1 MFSDLGCTKE
11 ENRDES
17 KIQAPLLDE
26 LILHLAKLKF
36 TCQHY
41 CILFMQRNMTLFF
54 VFKVSKDII

>member
-26 LILHLAKLKF
+26 LILHLAKLNI
-36 TCQHY
+36 Q
-41 CILFMQRNMTLFF
+41 
-54 VFKVSKDII
+54 